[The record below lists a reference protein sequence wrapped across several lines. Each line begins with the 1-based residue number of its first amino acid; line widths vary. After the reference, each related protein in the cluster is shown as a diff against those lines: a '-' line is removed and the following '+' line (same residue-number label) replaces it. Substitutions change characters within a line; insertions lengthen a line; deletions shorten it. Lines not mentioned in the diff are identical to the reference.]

1 MKMKRPGDL
10 GFTLIELLVVI
21 AIIAALAGLLLPA
34 LSRAKSMARTTDCQ
48 SRMRQWGVGTALY
61 LDNNEDVFPRE
72 DAVDGFNQWE
82 LTLESTNGA
91 VWYNCLPKEM
101 SIRPA
106 SYYAANLATKEE
118 FYNPKNL
125 FICPEGDYRNRNRTG
140 PNFALAW
147 NSQLVFE
154 NENAIGSSVLEPTRT
169 ALFLDSGLPGEPQ
182 LHPNQRTYNGQPKAF
197 ATRFSARHKKGGN
210 ILMMGGNV
218 ARYRG
223 EKVVLMQGADP
234 DKLGRDIFPPVDVV
248 WTRNPAEKP

>member
-1 MKMKRPGDL
+1 MKHTSRP

-21 AIIAALAGLLLPA
+21 AIIAVLAGLLLPA

-48 SRMRQWGVGTALY
+48 SRLRQWGVGTALY
-61 LDNNEDVFPRE
+61 LDSNEDLLPRE

-82 LTLESTNGA
+82 LTTEPTNSA
-91 VWYNCLPKEM
+91 VWYNGVPKEM
-101 SIRPA
+101 NISPT

-125 FICPEGDYRNRNRTG
+125 YICPEGDYRSRNRTG

-154 NENAIGSSVLEPTRT
+154 NERAAGSSVLEPART
-169 ALFLDSGLPGEPQ
+169 ALFLDSGLPGETQ

-197 ATRFSARHKKGGN
+197 ATRFSARHKNSGN

-218 ARYRG
+218 ARFRG
-223 EKVVLMQGADP
+223 DKVVLMQGEDP
-234 DKLGRDIFPPVDVV
+234 DKLGRDIFPPADVV